1 VRTTGS
7 FSREVEGDIQHVP
20 GHFTSH
26 PQHVSR
32 ACEYDFEQLLNELKL
47 TIHNFNARGSNFVLD
62 AVTQFV
68 VVITQFRPLGGS
80 TYILTPPSIAKK
92 KVVIN
97 IQNEDNRCF
106 EWSVLSSLYP
116 AESNPHRV
124 NNYSKYQ
131 NALNFDGI
139 DFPVQVKQIP
149 KFETQNPDISVN
161 VISLDSDNKGFCV
174 EYLSNE
180 RNRISRESPY
190 RSPRLSPLSLRVHK
204 KLFSLGLRSNEI

>member
-1 VRTTGS
+1 MQNNAYVATISCYSFFFHSFVVVNRVEFCRLRFRSIRVHVRTTGS

-47 TIHNFNARGSNFVLD
+47 AVHNFNARGSNFVLD

-80 TYILTPPSIAKK
+80 TYIPTPPSIAKK
-92 KVVIN
+92 HAVIN

-106 EWSVLSSLYP
+106 EWSVLSCLYP
-116 AESNPHRV
+116 AKSNPLSV
-124 NNYSKYQ
+124 YSYSKYRD
-131 NALNFDGI
+131 ALNFDGI
-139 DFPVQVKQIP
+139 DFPVQVK
-149 KFETQNPDISVN
+149 
-161 VISLDSDNKGFCV
+161 
-174 EYLSNE
+174 
-180 RNRISRESPY
+180 
-190 RSPRLSPLSLRVHK
+190 
-204 KLFSLGLRSNEI
+204 